1 MGMERDAGEFV
12 LAGLLLLGTLYMLVR
27 VALAYMFPKKWD

>member
-1 MGMERDAGEFV
+1 MEHDASEWV
-12 LAGLLLLGTLYMLVR
+12 LGVLLLLGALYMLVR